1 MNKKAKT
8 KSSRATVSTAA
19 STIPTFA
26 APPAIPVGAIPEGK
40 VVDFL
45 TGKLVNDPP
54 EEYVRQNIE
63 KALIRQY
70 KYAAAHGEV
79 GGKSGKSGSREVGDI
94 HDRYLSRM
102 DAVIRNLPSAGARCS
117 AVTLRSPSV
126 FANQVTR
133 STSHVTRH
141 PCARIGSPHLSGG
154 GPSRKIQFGFSG
166 PPASK
171 QTIRTHQRFPRKLSR
186 KPLRVVPHRRGP
198 AGSS

>member
-1 MNKKAKT
+1 MFC
-8 KSSRATVSTAA
+8 S
-19 STIPTFA
+19 
-26 APPAIPVGAIPEGK
+26 
-40 VVDFL
+40 
-45 TGKLVNDPP
+45 
-54 EEYVRQNIE
+54 
-63 KALIRQY
+63 LIR
-70 KYAAAHGEV
+70 KPAAWSADLAMTQTQRDP
-79 GGKSGKSGSREVGDI
+79 KDPQRQTKGDI